1 MHRALV
7 AAACVMGVLAA
18 ARAAAQAPADGL
30 ARFEVASVKP
40 IDPFEQLRKN
50 GPQAGPIAMPFTGVR
65 AEPGGRL
72 IAVATLR
79 SLLLRAYGIKDYQLE
94 GGPPWLPSDYF
105 SVTAK
110 AAQET
115 ANEAEM
121 NEMLKSLLAERFGVR
136 VHVETRPSAVHVLT
150 VARPGGRLGAGLKR
164 TSPECEAALE
174 EQKRTGAKPPAPP
187 MPRIPTGPQAAPPPL
202 VPACGMT
209 STRINVTGAAT
220 YVMGGWPLSML
231 VEHLSSELQSPVVD
245 QTGLVGRFDAVVEYE
260 SSRWRRRG
268 PDLNSTDPLPVP
280 LPQAVQQQL
289 GLKLEKSVA
298 PLPITIVDAA
308 ERPSPN

>member
-7 AAACVMGVLAA
+7 AAACVVGVLVAG
-18 ARAAAQAPADGL
+18 RAAAQAPADGL

-72 IAVATLR
+72 VAVATLR
-79 SLLLRAYGIKDYQLE
+79 TLLLRAYGIKDYQLE
-94 GGPPWLPSDYF
+94 GGPAWLPSDYF

-110 AAQET
+110 AERET
-115 ANEAEM
+115 ATEAEM
-121 NEMLKSLLAERFGVR
+121 NEMLKSLLADRFGVR
-136 VHVETRPSAVHVLT
+136 VHVETRPSPAYALT
-150 VARPGGRLGAGLKR
+150 VARPDGGLGAGLKR
-164 TSPECEAALE
+164 TSQECE
-174 EQKRTGAKPPAPP
+174 TGRPPVRSRPVTPLAP
-187 MPRIPTGPQAAPPPL
+187 ICA
-202 VPACGMT
+202 T
-209 STRINVTGAAT
+209 STQIRATGAAT
-220 YVMGGWPLSML
+220 YAMGGQPLLSL
-231 VEHLSSELQSPVVD
+231 VEHLSSELEAPVVD
-245 QTGLVGRFDAVVEYE
+245 ATGLVGRFDAVVEYE
-260 SSRWRRRG
+260 SSRWRRKG

-289 GLKLEKSVA
+289 GLKLDKSTA

-308 ERPSPN
+308 ERPSAN